1 MSSGSLVRRSKGP
14 DSESATKVRLQRV
27 LADAGVAARRACE
40 VMIEEGR
47 VKVNGEVRRKLP
59 VFVNPE
65 TDHIEVNGR
74 PLSRESIARPRY
86 SYVMLHK
93 PARVLTVGAD
103 EPGADRRTVMD
114 IVKHHTGA
122 RLFPVGRLG
131 YDATGLVLMTNDG
144 ELANRLTHPR
154 YEVPRTYHA
163 LISGTPDEATLSRLE
178 RDIHK
183 FQLLENR
190 AIGRRRA
197 GRVSLRV
204 IGKLEGKTVLEITLR
219 EGVNRQVEQ
228 TLELAG
234 FPIKKFMQVT
244 LGPIELSGLAEG
256 GWRDLERG
264 ELAALR
270 KAVRDN
276 ATSEQKEPR
285 SEKDPRGFRPKRGP
299 GGPRGPRPAGG
310 MRRLSGPR
318 SPDAPGESRGSYGS
332 GGQRGPAG
340 PRNPRGPGGPS
351 VPRGPGGPRGPR
363 DGRSGPARGGPGQG
377 RPNQGRPNQGRPN
390 QGRPNQGRPN
400 QGRSGQG
407 RPR

>member
-1 MSSGSLVRRSKGP
+1 MSSGSLVRRAHGP
-14 DSESATKVRLQRV
+14 DSDSGSKVRLQRV

-40 VMIEEGR
+40 TLIEEGR

-74 PLSRESIARPRY
+74 PLSRESVAKPRY
-86 SYVMLHK
+86 VYVMLHK

-103 EPGADRRTVMD
+103 EPGADRRTVTD

-131 YDATGLVLMTNDG
+131 YDATGLVLMTSDG

-163 LISGTPDEATLSRLE
+163 LIKGAPDEATLSRLE

-183 FQLLENR
+183 FQLLANR
-190 AIGRRRA
+190 EFGRRRA
-197 GRVSLRV
+197 GRVALRV

-228 TLELAG
+228 TLDLAG
-234 FPIKKFMQVT
+234 FPVTKFMQVS

-276 ATSEQKEPR
+276 ATAENKEPR
-285 SEKDPRGFRPKRGP
+285 AESEPRSFRPKRGP
-299 GGPRGPRPAGG
+299 NRSAGSRPQRPPQRADGDQRPSAPRPPA
-310 MRRLSGPR
+310 SPSVPR
-318 SPDAPGESRGSYGS
+318 P
-332 GGQRGPAG
+332 
-340 PRNPRGPGGPS
+340 PRGPGGPPNRAGPQRS
-351 VPRGPGGPRGPR
+351 RASGGPGGPRGFGGPGNSGRNSSGNRGGPPR
-363 DGRSGPARGGPGQG
+363 DGRSGPSRGRPGQG
-377 RPNQGRPNQGRPN
+377 RPR
-390 QGRPNQGRPN
+390 
-400 QGRSGQG
+400 
-407 RPR
+407 